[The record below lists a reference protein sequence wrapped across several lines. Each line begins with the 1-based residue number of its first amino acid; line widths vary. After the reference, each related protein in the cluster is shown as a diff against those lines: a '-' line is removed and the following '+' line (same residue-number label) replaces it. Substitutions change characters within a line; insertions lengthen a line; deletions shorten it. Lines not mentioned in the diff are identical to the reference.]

1 MENIEIIR
9 PAGMP
14 LNRVHG
20 SEYAA
25 LTPEQVKDRAINKLQ
40 EYIDK
45 GARQAQAAVERIM
58 GEEIQDRVLPARLM
72 RWTPG
77 LALRV
82 GEAGYDMAD
91 HALDQAANRL
101 GFATRTMHDFQ
112 ARGDWGR
119 ELAAHNL
126 NELAAHAPEDDR
138 YLVRRVGTQVRGVLS
153 NSYKPED
160 SRSAI
165 DALLGVARDVG
176 ALVAGGVALDTKT
189 SIKIIHAKPVELFPG
204 EWAVFGADYRTSD
217 FGDGARELCGWI
229 LRLLCLNGATVTT
242 SFRKVHLG
250 ARIHDEV
257 EYSARTRRL
266 NNDASA
272 SAARDMGRAL
282 LGPQQIGKFIEQ
294 VRANVAMGISPDAI
308 KAELKKTVNKEDEKS
323 IIDAFNSPDVEMMPA
338 GQNRWRFSNAISFIA
353 GQKEDARSRL
363 DLERLAGDVLKAA

>member
-20 SEYAA
+20 EYAA
-25 LTPEQVKDRAINKLQ
+25 LTPEQVKDRAIAKLQ
-40 EYIDK
+40 EYIDR
-45 GARQAQAAVERIM
+45 GQRQAQAAVERIM

-82 GEAGYDMAD
+82 GEAGYEMAD

>member
-1 MENIEIIR
+1 M
-9 PAGMP
+9 
-14 LNRVHG
+14 
-20 SEYAA
+20 
-25 LTPEQVKDRAINKLQ
+25 
-40 EYIDK
+40 
-45 GARQAQAAVERIM
+45 
-58 GEEIQDRVLPARLM
+58 
-72 RWTPG
+72 
-77 LALRV
+77 
-82 GEAGYDMAD
+82 
-91 HALDQAANRL
+91 
-101 GFATRTMHDFQ
+101 
-112 ARGDWGR
+112 
-119 ELAAHNL
+119 
-126 NELAAHAPEDDR
+126 
-138 YLVRRVGTQVRGVLS
+138 
-153 NSYKPED
+153 
-160 SRSAI
+160 
-165 DALLGVARDVG
+165 
-176 ALVAGGVALDTKT
+176 ALDTKT

-282 LGPQQIGKFIEQ
+282 LGPVQIGKFIEQ
-294 VRANVAMGISPDAI
+294 VRVNVAAGVSPDQI
-308 KAELKKTVNKEDEKS
+308 KVELKKTVNKEDEKS

-353 GQKEDARSRL
+353 GQKEDARARL